1 MEERTKSG
9 GEAGVGGPAFSRILM
24 LCAGAFAVEAAYM
37 IEEGYAIPA
46 MLATGLP
53 ETVASAMWA
62 VGPLL
67 GFFFQGYLGSAS
79 DRCTCSWGKRRP
91 FILSLAACAC
101 IAILLFPYGSF
112 FVSVLKLG
120 EGSGGLFVMAF
131 TASTFVAMDFFL
143 DALQSPLRAYL
154 LDSVPAEGSERAN
167 YTYTALLC
175 AGAIAGSLIAGVPW
189 SSFARR
195 RGEEEG
201 GREGERSRS
210 NSGRQLEIVYGIA
223 TGLFVVCMLL
233 CLNSVREKKAANLLS
248 PPVEREIV
256 LPLAGSKSAPVLLES
271 GTALVQ
277 PASIQVVTKDNS
289 HLLGEPYPAT
299 KHENGLLR
307 CPSPNP
313 LRRAPPTT
321 IVPPLS
327 SKTSKD
333 GGCIARF
340 LGNIYEDIHETVIFS
355 SYTSTHF
362 SRLCWAVFFSWVAYL
377 SMLLYFTSFMGEV
390 VYGGSPHSPT
400 ESRERELFERGV
412 QVGILVM
419 LFQDFISAVS
429 CVSMKFVSDG
439 VGIRQLSVGVLVAYT
454 ATCFLAASLPSLLTA
469 VLLQIAAGLLYSNMQ
484 ALPYTLLSHYEVCLF
499 FVEFCTDF
507 FVVCVLCVLCVCVCE
522 VIKKFAILD

>member
-9 GEAGVGGPAFSRILM
+9 GKAGVGGPAFSRILM

-154 LDSVPAEGSERAN
+154 LDSVPAERSERAN

-175 AGAIAGSLIAGVPW
+175 SGAIAGSLIAGVPW

-271 GTALVQ
+271 GTLPRKHNSFTALSALVQ
-277 PASIQVVTKDNS
+277 PASIQVVTKDDS

-299 KHENGLLR
+299 KHKNGLLR

-333 GGCIARF
+333 GGCVARF
-340 LGNIYEDIHETVIFS
+340 LSNIYEDIRETVLFS

-412 QVGILVM
+412 QVGFLVM
-419 LFQDFISAVS
+419 LFQDFVSTVS

-454 ATCFLAASLPSLLTA
+454 ASCFLAASLPSLLTS

-484 ALPYTLLSHYEVCLF
+484 ALPYTLLSHYEVCLC
-499 FVEFCTDF
+499 FC
-507 FVVCVLCVLCVCVCE
+507 
-522 VIKKFAILD
+522 